1 MWVCLWGGVSNP
13 LSLRIGGGI
22 RGINFQCLHK
32 GKVDN
37 HWDFSW
43 SYHAKGTTLVALR
56 RLTIDDQVLT
66 RKYFLFY
73 FDQFISL
80 HFIIVEFHH
89 LFCITFIVAS
99 PSMPRLICDAIES
112 IFFILFSGYQTT
124 EWICRERLSAGK
136 GHHRHRVDTTSDA
149 DDHHHKSSLRPSTI
163 EKGKRNDLGVKG
175 WKGRR
180 CDCS

>member
-13 LSLRIGGGI
+13 LSHADMGDI

-136 GHHRHRVDTTSDA
+136 
-149 DDHHHKSSLRPSTI
+149 RPSPTPSRYDVGCRRPSPQI
-163 EKGKRNDLGVKG
+163 ITTAVDDRKRKTKWFGSQGMERTTL
-175 WKGRR
+175 RL
-180 CDCS
+180 